1 MDIVA
6 IVVIAIVVIAVIA
19 LLIALSRR
27 SKVAHEQRRQEVGEA
42 RDVAREQHQRAEL
55 SEAEKHRARAD
66 VASERAE
73 REKVA
78 AELHET
84 RAQNG
89 GPVNRDDELVDGE
102 ATRGGR
108 VERVERDAEGRPVE
122 QPDAPRR

>member
-1 MDIVA
+1 MD
-6 IVVIAIVVIAVIA
+6 VVGIVVIAVVAIAVIA
-19 LLIALSRR
+19 LIFAMTRR

-66 VASERAE
+66 VAGERAE
-73 REKVA
+73 RERLA

-89 GPVNRDDELVDGE
+89 APVEGGTANGE
-102 ATRGGR
+102 QP
-108 VERVERDAEGRPVE
+108 VERDPVRGEEAARAGRSE
-122 QPDAPRR
+122 R